1 MRLGDHLP
9 HPHLAV
15 ARGSAVQ
22 WQSSGAARNI
32 VIDGRSHGRARAVT
46 VKVLSDAFC
55 LVVSAP

>member
-1 MRLGDHLP
+1 
-9 HPHLAV
+9 
-15 ARGSAVQ
+15 VQ